1 MSARSR
7 VLATLL
13 GFGAGACEG
22 FQPASLDDEIVDPD
36 GPGRIVVPGLPAP
49 TDACALDP
57 DAPTRLVVTTT
68 DFATGAV
75 AIVDLATGDVHA
87 DVAPA
92 STDAL
97 PVAHGDRLFLLH
109 RYGLD
114 RVDELDAEGYTLE
127 SEVKLSSERSGG
139 ANPHALALAPDGR
152 AFVSLFAEPRMA
164 ILDLRAA
171 PGDAAQ
177 GDVDLSPL
185 AVGDENP
192 EASAAVACG
201 ELVYVVLEQLDEGF
215 RPRGQDGLAAIDMRT
230 GAAVDSDPQ
239 TAGVQGMPT
248 LGTWL
253 RQLRRDPGDPSG
265 TTLLGLSTGIER
277 IDLAVGEVTWAVP
290 ASRFVAAGIDDFLR
304 PQSFD
309 IDASGELAYVAVYD
323 DDFGQTRL
331 YRVGLDGHAPETP
344 EPFAEGFDSV
354 EHTLEVVGDVLW
366 YGSTRHGASGL
377 HRFDLSLDPPRADG
391 PPRSTGLPP
400 YALVALP

>member
-13 GFGAGACEG
+13 GAAACEG
-22 FQPASLDDEIVDPD
+22 LGPASLDDDIVDPD
-36 GPGRIVVPGLPAP
+36 GPGRIVVPGLPEP
-49 TDACALDP
+49 TGACALDP
-57 DAPTRLVVTTT
+57 EAPTRLVVTTT

-114 RVDELDAEGYTLE
+114 RVDELDAEGYTLK
-127 SEVKLSSERSGG
+127 SEVKLQSERSSG

-152 AFVSLFAEPRMA
+152 AFVSLFAEPRVA

-171 PGDAAQ
+171 PGDAAL

-201 ELVYVVLEQLDEGF
+201 DLVYVVLEQLDEGF
-215 RPRGQDGLAAIDMRT
+215 RPRGQDGLAAIDTRT
-230 GAAVDSDPQ
+230 AAPVDTDPQ

-277 IDLAVGEVTWAVP
+277 IDLAAGEVTWAVP
-290 ASRFVAAGIDDFLR
+290 ASHFVAAGIDDFLR

-309 IDASGELAYVAVYD
+309 IDPSGELAYVAVYD
-323 DDFGQTRL
+323 DDFAQTRL
-331 YRVGLDGHAPETP
+331 YRVGLDGHGPETP

-354 EHTLEVVGDVLW
+354 EHTLEVVGDALW